1 MAAKNSDTFVATM
14 ESLSE
19 VYNEYYEKDC
29 PLDAFPEKIRA
40 VAKTYAVARNL
51 PMEYLC
57 FCACGIL
64 SGAMG
69 RVFKARNAMSGGYT
83 QSANLYMLGVG
94 HSSTGKSASVR
105 VLYEPLEKTLIK
117 ARLKYQKDLEKWR
130 KQQPSKDMFA
140 DDKQSEALDWNS
152 ELSDKPKKPKDPD
165 FIVKNS
171 TSEALV
177 EAMQL
182 SGGEIFSVCEE
193 ARDNLGI
200 VAGNY
205 KKQGDDTEVFN
216 SGWSLEPIKHNRVI
230 RGVSEILRPC
240 VSALWMVQNDAIANI
255 MAKNKDSFIGSGFSG
270 RFIYF
275 NGPSKLSKGSKEIIP
290 LDEYAIAKWED
301 LLLATY
307 AKRTRGGTI
316 WFDADK
322 AAFEY
327 FWDFHS
333 VNVDLMNGKLHSQAA
348 LLGKARENA
357 IRLSIIF
364 AEAEG
369 LERITEDIAKRACKV
384 IAYSVC
390 NSVMLFSGGMLP
402 VIEKDRAKM
411 DSLLRAK
418 NGIFKRISYFDQ
430 YANLN
435 ADRIEFLV
443 KTFPDTYAI
452 LKKGKGRYVVLQ
464 SAIKEAK
471 EQLDIADSD
480 DDIF

>member
-1 MAAKNSDTFVATM
+1 MATKKSDTFVATM

-19 VYNEYYEKDC
+19 VYNEYYEKEC

-40 VAKTYAVARNL
+40 VAQTYSTARNL

-69 RVFKARNAMSGGYT
+69 RVFKARNAMSGEYT

-94 HSSTGKSASVR
+94 HSSTGKSASLR
-105 VLYEPLEKTLIK
+105 ALYAPLEKTLIK
-117 ARLKYQKDLEKWR
+117 ARQKYQKDLEKWR
-130 KQQPSKDMFA
+130 KEKPETKELFSEPESFGW
-140 DDKQSEALDWNS
+140 DDEC
-152 ELSDKPKKPKDPD
+152 SDKPKMPKDPD

-177 EAMQL
+177 QAMQQ

-216 SGWSLEPIKHNRVI
+216 SGWCLEPIKHNRVI
-230 RGVSEILRPC
+230 RGVSEVLNPC
-240 VSALWMVQNDAIANI
+240 ISALWMVQNDAIANI

-275 NGPSKLSKGSKEIIP
+275 NGPSKLLKGSKEIIA
-290 LDEYAIAKWED
+290 LDINAIAEWEK
-301 LLLATY
+301 LLLDTY

-316 WFDADK
+316 WFNADK

-333 VNVDLMNGKLHSQAA
+333 VNVDLINGKLHSQAA

-384 IAYSVC
+384 ITYSIC

-402 VIEKDRAKM
+402 VIEKDRVKM
-411 DSLLRAK
+411 DSLLRAQ

-443 KTFPDTYAI
+443 ETFSDTYEI
-452 LKKGKGRYVVLQ
+452 LKKGKGRYVALK
-464 SAIKEAK
+464 SAIAEAK
-471 EQLDIADSD
+471 EQLEIEDDSD
-480 DDIF
+480 DIF